1 MKTILCLLYQS
12 YFKLNSQTN
21 LPKMGSLKKT
31 KINTNKIIANI
42 CNFEIIPFISK
53 QMLIIGG

>member
-12 YFKLNSQTN
+12 YFKLNRQTN
-21 LPKMGSLKKT
+21 LPKMGSLKRT

-42 CNFEIIPFISK
+42 CNFEIISFRSK
-53 QMLIIGG
+53 QMSVIGG

>member
-1 MKTILCLLYQS
+1 
-12 YFKLNSQTN
+12 
-21 LPKMGSLKKT
+21 MGSLKKT

-42 CNFEIIPFISK
+42 CNFEIIAFISK